1 MTPDKILRNLQHG
14 YLMPHQEQTE
24 AAHYIR
30 QLQESNRVMREQLIR
45 YADALFDVR
54 RDLTELRK
62 QLDENNP
69 I

>member
-1 MTPDKILRNLQHG
+1 MTLDKILRDLARG
-14 YLMPHQEQTE
+14 YLMSHQEQTE

-30 QLQESNRVMREQLIR
+30 QLQESNRVMREELIR

-62 QLDENNP
+62 QLDERS
-69 I
+69 